1 MKGLIGIGFV
11 LVATSLLCWFST
23 SEYWIFD
30 PLTGG
35 LIFLGAILFIGY
47 LAFRSVEGIEARSN
61 RM

>member
-1 MKGLIGIGFV
+1 MKVLIGVGFV

-23 SEYWIFD
+23 SDYWIFD

-47 LAFRSVEGIEARSN
+47 FAFLSIENVEAPSN